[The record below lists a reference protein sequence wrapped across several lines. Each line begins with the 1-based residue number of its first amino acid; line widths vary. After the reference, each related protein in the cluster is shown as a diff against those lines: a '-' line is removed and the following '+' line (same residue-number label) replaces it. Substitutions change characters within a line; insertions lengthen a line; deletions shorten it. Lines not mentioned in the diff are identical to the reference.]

1 MSYKEELSI
10 ALIEAT
16 LSLADQYSTLTK
28 AYSNVCLEVGE
39 ITSKVLDWKTISLHK
54 SNPMLAEFV
63 TTKYFHFIELIASNH
78 IMSAGTNERLQ
89 HLLYEV
95 FKRLLN
101 SRAQSQAA
109 DEQRVLTNIELP
121 VAQAQACLL
130 LSRHMNPL

>member
-78 IMSAGTNERLQ
+78 IMSAGTNERL
-89 HLLYEV
+89 
-95 FKRLLN
+95 
-101 SRAQSQAA
+101 
-109 DEQRVLTNIELP
+109 
-121 VAQAQACLL
+121 
-130 LSRHMNPL
+130 